1 VGVVTP
7 PPRALLPASQRP
19 RLQGSPKAGIT
30 HGRAAAGLRR
40 GGLNCIRTSVTK
52 EGVFPVELNG
62 DLPLGLLDKLGRWR
76 EQRRHPR
83 HGIISTAWIR
93 IADDPVPHVCVLWD
107 ISEGGARLSVT
118 DMARVPNE
126 FLLVL
131 ERDAPRGTSCRVA
144 WRRQDQIGL
153 EFIDHADW
161 KLHDLIRHKAAA
173 PA

>member
-1 VGVVTP
+1 M
-7 PPRALLPASQRP
+7 
-19 RLQGSPKAGIT
+19 
-30 HGRAAAGLRR
+30 
-40 GGLNCIRTSVTK
+40 
-52 EGVFPVELNG
+52 
-62 DLPLGLLDKLGRWR
+62 GLLDKLGPWR
-76 EQRRHPR
+76 EQRRQNAR

-131 ERDAPRGTSCRVA
+131 ERDALGGTSCRVA
-144 WRRQDQIGL
+144 WRWQDQIGL

-173 PA
+173 PV

>member
-1 VGVVTP
+1 M
-7 PPRALLPASQRP
+7 
-19 RLQGSPKAGIT
+19 
-30 HGRAAAGLRR
+30 
-40 GGLNCIRTSVTK
+40 
-52 EGVFPVELNG
+52 G

-76 EQRRHPR
+76 EQRRRHPR

-144 WRRQDQIGL
+144 WRWQDQIGL